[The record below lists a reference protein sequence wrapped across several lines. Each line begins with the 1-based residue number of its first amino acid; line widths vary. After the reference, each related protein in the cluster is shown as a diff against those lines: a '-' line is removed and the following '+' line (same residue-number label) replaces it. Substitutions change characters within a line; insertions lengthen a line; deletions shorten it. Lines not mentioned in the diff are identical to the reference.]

1 MYLIHKNRFGY
12 PCILLPLSLL
22 ISLSSTI
29 YAFLFLSITHVCL
42 HTIIVF
48 IDRTVPS
55 DYSNLESRLL
65 YLLSII
71 SVYLPIMFMYTLFLT
86 LLFSVLLYRDTLHSG
101 HKVRALPY
109 ALCFSSLFFP
119 FFISISRRTF
129 CIYHVLPLLIL
140 VASL

>member
-1 MYLIHKNRFGY
+1 MYLIYKNRFGY

-71 SVYLPIMFMYTLFLT
+71 SVYLPTMFMYTLFLT

>member
-1 MYLIHKNRFGY
+1 MYLIYKNRFGY